1 MCRKLVAVWMLAI
14 AMMLALG
21 AGEVRAAEPVAAE
34 AVVAAEETVVAS
46 PATVVAPEVV
56 ADAPA
61 PAADVDPPWY
71 LDLVEKGLNW
81 FWEIL
86 ATAIFGYALK
96 KAGDRSSLAAA
107 IRALEAGVND
117 AWYTV
122 VKDLKSKATDGK
134 LTKEE
139 KANAR
144 MVARVKAKEVATG
157 AGKKVLVA
165 LGEAGMNAIIEKIIR
180 RVKSKTSAPAAT
192 KPAAV
197 KPVA

>member
-1 MCRKLVAVWMLAI
+1 MCRELVAAWVLAI

-34 AVVAAEETVVAS
+34 AVVVAEEVVVAS
-46 PATVVAPEVV
+46 PAVAVEPAVVASEVV
-56 ADAPA
+56 VAAPV

-71 LDLVEKGLNW
+71 LGSVEKVLNY

-86 ATAIFGYALK
+86 SSVVFVYLLK

-107 IRALEAGVND
+107 FRALEAGVND
-117 AWYTV
+117 VWYTV
-122 VKDLKSKATDGK
+122 VKDLKKKASDGK

-157 AGKKVLVA
+157 AGRKVLIA

-180 RVKSKTSAPAAT
+180 RVKSKPSA
-192 KPAAV
+192 PAAV
-197 KPVA
+197 KPAA

>member
-1 MCRKLVAVWMLAI
+1 MCRKLVAAWMLAI

-34 AVVAAEETVVAS
+34 AAVVAEEV
-46 PATVVAPEVV
+46 VVAPAPAAVEAEAVV
-56 ADAPA
+56 GASA

-71 LDLVEKGLNW
+71 LGLVEKGLNY

-86 ATAIFGYALK
+86 ATFIFGYALK
-96 KAGDRSSLAAA
+96 KAGDNKALAAA
-107 IRALEAGVND
+107 VRALEAGVND

-122 VKDLKSKATDGK
+122 VKDLKSKAQDGK

-157 AGKKVLVA
+157 AGKKVLIA

-180 RVKSKTSAPAAT
+180 RVKSKSAA
-192 KPAAV
+192 PAAV
-197 KPVA
+197 KPAA

>member
-1 MCRKLVAVWMLAI
+1 MCRKLVVAWMLAI
-14 AMMLALG
+14 AMTLVLG
-21 AGEVRAAEPVAAE
+21 AGEVRAAEPVPVEVEAAISAVE
-34 AVVAAEETVVAS
+34 AVVAS
-46 PATVVAPEVV
+46 PAVVAAAPAEAEAEV
-56 ADAPA
+56 DA

-86 ATAIFGYALK
+86 AAAIFGYALK
-96 KAGDRSSLAAA
+96 KAGDHKALAAA

-122 VKDLKSKATDGK
+122 VKDLKSKASDGK

-180 RVKSKTSAPAAT
+180 RVKTKATTKAA
-192 KPAAV
+192 A
-197 KPVA
+197 